1 MALKDAAAH
10 AAGERHAQHW
20 QHMIFLHM
28 QEQCDDAAAA
38 KLCNRAMRRRK
49 ARLQQDIL
57 GRAAQGPSS
66 GKPRML
72 ETHVWHAKRMQMVV
86 RCAQPL
92 YAVVKGASAC
102 LESKPRMLE
111 THIWHACQAHADG
124 PQALSHPAQ
133 HCQRRSLH
141 AQRAVE
147 EMLEMFRRHL

>member
-1 MALKDAAAH
+1 MALKDAAAR

-72 ETHVWHAKRMQMVV
+72 ETHVWHAKRMQMIV

-92 YAVVKGASAC
+92 YAVAEGASAC
-102 LESKPRMLE
+102 LVSKPRMLE
-111 THIWHACQAHADG
+111 RHIWHAC
-124 PQALSHPAQ
+124 QALSHPAQ
-133 HCQRRSLH
+133 HCQRPSSLH
-141 AQRAVE
+141 AQTAAE
-147 EMLEMFRRHL
+147 EMLDMFRRHF